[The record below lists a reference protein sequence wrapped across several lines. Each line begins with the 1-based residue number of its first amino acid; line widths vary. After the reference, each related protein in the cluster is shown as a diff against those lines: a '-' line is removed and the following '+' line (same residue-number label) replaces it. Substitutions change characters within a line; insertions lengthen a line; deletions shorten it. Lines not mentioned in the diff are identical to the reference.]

1 MKCYLV
7 FLLMILSI
15 KETAMASDWTTVL
28 INKDGRNEV
37 RHLNMVFSFPN
48 YPTRQSWE
56 DRAEYIRKRILT
68 SNGLMP
74 MPEKC
79 PLNVKVTGKIEG
91 EDYTIE
97 NVYFESFAG
106 FFVCGNLYRPK
117 GKQAPFPAIANP
129 HGHWSHGRLEH
140 QELGSIPGRCINF
153 AKQGFVSFAYDMIGY
168 NDSKLQV
175 PHTFGGNPKGYL
187 WGISLMGLQ
196 LWNSIRVIDFLQ
208 SLPDVDPDRIA
219 CTGASGGGTQTFMLM
234 SIDKRVKVSSPNVM
248 VSAYMQGGCLCE
260 NAPNLRLDCFNVEI
274 ASMMAPRPMILVS
287 CTGDWTSHTPEV
299 EYPAVQSIYRMY
311 NAIDKIANTH
321 VDAQHNYNQ
330 PSREAVYGWF
340 NKWLLGI
347 GDGSAIKETPFEVPE
362 PETMLNFPDG
372 KLPENAITGEQL
384 VSNLINDAEAQLE
397 SLKPKDSATLEAYRD
412 VFGTV
417 YKYALSVKQPQEC
430 DLNVE
435 LVNEEKKDGYN
446 LKRLIIGR
454 KQVGERMPALMFVP
468 EHPTSAVLVVHPE
481 GKSALADG
489 DSPSELVKGLLAKNK
504 IVLGIDTYK
513 TGETSSLKRDESI
526 SHFYTYNISDT
537 ALRLQDILNGIAYL
551 LTQTYT
557 VDLIGLEKAG
567 LWCLLTRG
575 VAENVNQTI
584 VDCDQFDYNNDD
596 AWVKDLFIP
605 HIRKAGDFKTSA
617 TLIAPA
623 KLCIHNVSVDFPTE
637 WISDVFKVAGASVS
651 LQMQGDL
658 FSDVKS
664 SLHIQSGKM
673 DTQVILNLF

>member
-1 MKCYLV
+1 
-7 FLLMILSI
+7 
-15 KETAMASDWTTVL
+15 MASDWTTVF
-28 INKDGRNEV
+28 IPKDGRTEV
-37 RHLNMVFSFPN
+37 RDLDMVYTFPS

-56 DRAEYIRKRILT
+56 DRAEYLRKRILT
-68 SNGLMP
+68 STGLMP
-74 MPEKC
+74 MPEKR
-79 PLNVKVTGKIEG
+79 PLNVKITGKLEYD
-91 EDYTIE
+91 DYTIE
-97 NVYFESFAG
+97 NVYFESHPG

-129 HGHWSHGRLEH
+129 HGHWSNGRLEH

-153 AKQGFVSFAYDMIGY
+153 AKQGFVAFAYDMIGY

-175 PHTFGGNPKGYL
+175 PHTFGGDPEGFL

-234 SIDKRVKVSSPNVM
+234 SVDKRVKVSAPNVM

-260 NAPNLRLDCFNVEI
+260 NSPTLRVDCFNVEI

-299 EYPAVQSIYRMY
+299 EYPSVQSIYRMY
-311 NAIDKIANTH
+311 DAVDKIANTH
-321 VDAQHNYNQ
+321 VDSQHNYRKE
-330 PSREAVYGWF
+330 SREPVYGWF
-340 NKWLLGI
+340 NKWLLGV
-347 GDGSAIKETPFEVPE
+347 GDGSSMKEPSFEVPE
-362 PETMLNFPDG
+362 PEKMLNFPDG
-372 KLPENAITGEQL
+372 ELPENAITGEQL
-384 VSNLINDAEAQLE
+384 VSNLIGDAEAQIE
-397 SLKPKDSATLEAYRD
+397 SLRPKDSATLEAYRD
-412 VFGTV
+412 VFGV
-417 YKYALSVKQPQEC
+417 AYKYALSAKQPQAC
-430 DLNVE
+430 DLNIE
-435 LVNEEKKDGYN
+435 TVNEEMKEGYT

-454 KQVGERMPALMFVP
+454 KQVGERMPALLFVP
-468 EHPTSAVLVVHPE
+468 EHPTGAVLVVHPD

-513 TGETSSLKRDESI
+513 TGETSMLKRDESI
-526 SHFYTYNISDT
+526 NHFYTYNLSDT
-537 ALRLQDILNGIAYL
+537 ALRIQDILNGLAYL
-551 LTQTYT
+551 LTHTYT

-567 LWCLLTRG
+567 LWCLLARG

-584 VDCDQFDYNNDD
+584 VDSDQFDYNSDD

-605 HIRKAGDFKTSA
+605 HIRKAGDFRTSA
-617 TLIAPA
+617 ALIAPA
-623 KLCIHNVSVDFPTE
+623 KLCLYNVSGDFPTE
-637 WISDVFKVAGASVS
+637 WISDVYKVAGVLVS

-658 FSDVKS
+658 FKDVKG

-673 DTQVILNLF
+673 DAQAILGLF